1 MQTKTLYLREIVPYE
16 NNPRKNDKA
25 VDAVAESIRQC
36 GYIAPVIVDENN
48 VILAGHTRLKALE
61 TLGYDKIPVIEAKGL
76 TEEQKRKY
84 RLLDNKTAELAEW
97 DFALLAE
104 ELDGLDFGALD
115 FDWGLSEEMEDD
127 PIEDSYEE
135 AVPEQ
140 PKAKPGEIYLLGR
153 HRLMCGDSTDKED
166 VKRLM
171 NGQKADL
178 LLTDPPY
185 NVGLGQ
191 GESKRTKT
199 ICRKRKDGKTLLNDN
214 MEDGDFRIF
223 LSTVFKHAKEEM
235 KAGACFYIWH
245 ADGEGYTFRGAAMD
259 AGFQIRQT
267 LIWEKQSFVMGRQ
280 DYQWIHE
287 PCLYGWNDG
296 SHAWYSDRK
305 QSTVLH
311 FDRPVKSKE
320 HPTMKPVRLFDYVM
334 QNCTKAG
341 DIVLDL
347 FAGSGT
353 TAIAAEQ
360 NGRNAYCM
368 ELDPRYVDVI
378 IDRWERL
385 TGQKAKKE
393 A

>member
-334 QNCTKAG
+334 QNSTKAG

>member
-1 MQTKTLYLREIVPYE
+1 MQTKTLYLREIMPYE

-61 TLGYDKIPVIEAKGL
+61 KLGYDKIPVIEAKGL

-115 FDWGLSEEMEDD
+115 FDWGLPEEMEDD

-334 QNCTKAG
+334 QNSTKAG

>member
-1 MQTKTLYLREIVPYE
+1 MQTKTLYLREVIPYE
-16 NNPRKNDKA
+16 NNPRNNDMA

-48 VILAGHTRLKALE
+48 VVLAGHTRLKALQK
-61 TLGYDKIPVIEAKGL
+61 LGYAKISVIQAKGL
-76 TEEQKRKY
+76 TDEQKRKY

-97 DFALLAE
+97 DFALLEE
-104 ELDGLDFGALD
+104 ELEGLDFGALD
-115 FDWGLSEEMEDD
+115 LEWTLPEEIQDEI
-127 PIEDSYEE
+127 IEDGYDE
-135 AVPEQ
+135 AAPEQ
-140 PKAKPGEIYLLGR
+140 PKAKQGEIYLLGR

-191 GESKRTKT
+191 GESN
-199 ICRKRKDGKTLLNDN
+199 CRKRKDGKTLLNDN

-235 KAGACFYIWH
+235 KAGACFYIWY
-245 ADGEGYTFRGAAMD
+245 AENKGYTFCGAAMD
-259 AGFQIRQT
+259 AGFQLRQT

-280 DYQWIHE
+280 DYQWKHE

-296 SHAWYSDRK
+296 SHVWYSDRK

-311 FDRPVKSKE
+311 FDRPVISKE
-320 HPTMKPVRLFDYVM
+320 HPTMKPVSLFDYVM
-334 QNCTKAG
+334 QNSTKAG

-353 TAIAAEQ
+353 TMIAAEQ
-360 NGRNAYCM
+360 NGRSAYCM
-368 ELDPRYVDVI
+368 ELDPQYVDVI
-378 IDRWERL
+378 IDRWERF